1 VLAVGKNFFRI
12 TETAARRFRL
22 HFCGQTFFHLAT
34 TGDMRR
40 NSVQTSDLESDILK
54 NVRAADGISRVE
66 LARALGLAPSTAG
79 IYVERLIKEGFL
91 EETTKAER
99 DTGRPPMLLRLNA
112 EGGEFVG
119 VDFEARDIRS
129 VAVDFSDKPLR
140 NAQAAIGPDDSI
152 DTVLRKL
159 EQTIAKVLPRDPKRL
174 LALGVGVPGLVNSKE
189 GIALHYKYIANWKNV
204 PLAERLAKKFGVPVY
219 LENNVRSM
227 ALAEL
232 WFGQGLGMDDFI
244 CVGIR
249 SGIGAGMV
257 LDGRLYCGA
266 SHDAG
271 EFGRWRCPPLGGK
284 GAAWFETG
292 AARSP
297 LGPELQEVASVR
309 ALQRALQRALGAG
322 QKSVLKGRPFPI
334 SPGDMLEAL
343 QQRDRMIALIVGE
356 AARCLGWAIGH
367 LSLVIDPQK
376 IILAGPL
383 TLLGDAML
391 QPLRETTESIVALSD
406 SRMPEIVNSTM
417 GEFSGALGAA
427 ALALHEWKPAR

>member
-1 VLAVGKNFFRI
+1 
-12 TETAARRFRL
+12 
-22 HFCGQTFFHLAT
+22 
-34 TGDMRR
+34 
-40 NSVQTSDLESDILK
+40 
-54 NVRAADGISRVE
+54 
-66 LARALGLAPSTAG
+66 
-79 IYVERLIKEGFL
+79 LIKEGFL

-119 VDFEARDIRS
+119 VDFEARNVLA

-140 NAQAAIGPDDSI
+140 HAHAAIGPDDSI
-152 DTVLRKL
+152 DTVMRKL
-159 EQTIAKVLPRDPKRL
+159 EQAIAKVLPRDPKRV
-174 LALGVGVPGLVNSKE
+174 LAIGVGVPGLVNSTE
-189 GIALHYKYIANWKNV
+189 GIAVHYKYIAHWKNV
-204 PLAERLAKKFGVPVY
+204 PLAERLRKRFGVPVF
-219 LENNVRSM
+219 LENTVRSM

-257 LDGRLYCGA
+257 LDGHLYCGA

-271 EFGRWRCPPLGGK
+271 EFGRWRCPPPTGK
-284 GAAWFETG
+284 AATWFECG
-292 AARSP
+292 DAKSA

-309 ALQRALQRALGAG
+309 AIQRALQNALNAG
-322 QKSVLKGRPFPI
+322 QKSVLKGRSQPI
-334 SPGDMLEAL
+334 SPDDMLRAL
-343 QQRDRMIALIVGE
+343 QQHDRTTTLVVSE
-356 AARCLGWAIGH
+356 AAKCLGWAIGH

-391 QPLRETTESIVALSD
+391 RPLRETTESIVKLSD